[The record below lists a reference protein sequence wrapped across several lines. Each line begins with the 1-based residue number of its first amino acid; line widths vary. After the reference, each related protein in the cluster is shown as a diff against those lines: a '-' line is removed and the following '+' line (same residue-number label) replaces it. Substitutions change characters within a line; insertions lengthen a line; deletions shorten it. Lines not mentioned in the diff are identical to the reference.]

1 MKKTSIGFAMT
12 GSFCTF
18 ERVLKQMEALVR
30 RGYEGVPVLS
40 FNAGML
46 DTRFKTA
53 EHLRARIV
61 EITGNEPI
69 DTLAGAEPIGP
80 KKMTAVFLI
89 APGTGNSLAKLAG
102 GIYDTP
108 ALLGAKSHL
117 RNDRPLVLAVS
128 TNDGLGAAAQNIGR
142 LLNVR
147 NIYFVPFGQD
157 DPVKKPVSL
166 VADFT
171 LLPQAIA
178 LAAFRAAAVAGAVQ
192 GRPCGLTWGG
202 ARLKL

>member
-30 RGYEGVPVLS
+30 RGYEVVPVLS

-46 DTRFKTA
+46 DTRFMTA

-80 KKMTAVFLI
+80 KKMTDVFLI
-89 APGTGNSLAKLAG
+89 APATGNSLAKLAG

-157 DPVKKPVSL
+157 DPVKKSRSL
-166 VADFT
+166 VADFNQIPRT
-171 LLPQAIA
+171 I
-178 LAAFRAAAVAGAVQ
+178 AAALSGVQMQPMLSYGAE
-192 GRPCGLTWGG
+192 GEAPTLH
-202 ARLKL
+202 

>member
-1 MKKTSIGFAMT
+1 MKKTTIGFAMT

-30 RGYEGVPVLS
+30 RGYEVLPVLS

-46 DTRFKTA
+46 DTRFMTA

-69 DTLAGAEPIGP
+69 DTLTGAEPIGP
-80 KKMTAVFLI
+80 KKMSDVFLI
-89 APGTGNSLAKLAG
+89 APATGNSLAKLAG
-102 GIYDTP
+102 GIFDTP

-128 TNDGLGAAAQNIGR
+128 TNDGLGTAAQNIGR
-142 LLNVR
+142 LLNMR

-157 DPVKKPVSL
+157 DPVKKPRSL
-166 VADFT
+166 VADFAQIPRT
-171 LLPQAIA
+171 V
-178 LAAFRAAAVAGAVQ
+178 AAALSGVQ
-192 GRPCGLTWGG
+192 LQPMLLRGG
-202 ARLKL
+202 EEEPEVLH

>member
-18 ERVLKQMEALVR
+18 ERVLRQMEALVR
-30 RGYEGVPVLS
+30 RGYEVLPVLS
-40 FNAGML
+40 FNAGTL
-46 DTRFKTA
+46 DTRFMTA

-80 KKMTAVFLI
+80 KKMTDVFLI
-89 APGTGNSLAKLAG
+89 APATGNSLAKLAG

-157 DPVKKPVSL
+157 DPVKKPRSL
-166 VADFT
+166 VADFSQIPRT
-171 LLPQAIA
+171 I
-178 LAAFRAAAVAGAVQ
+178 AAALSGVQMQPMLSYGAE
-192 GRPCGLTWGG
+192 GEAPTLH
-202 ARLKL
+202 

>member
-18 ERVLKQMEALVR
+18 EPVLKQMEALVR
-30 RGYEGVPVLS
+30 RGYEVLPVLS
-40 FNAGML
+40 FNAGTL
-46 DTRFKTA
+46 DTRFMTA

-80 KKMTAVFLI
+80 KKMTDVFLI
-89 APGTGNSLAKLAG
+89 APATGNSLAKLAA

-108 ALLGAKSHL
+108 VLLGAKSHL

-157 DPVKKPVSL
+157 DPVKKPRSL
-166 VADFT
+166 VADFSQIPRT
-171 LLPQAIA
+171 I
-178 LAAFRAAAVAGAVQ
+178 AAALSGVQMQPMLSYGAE
-192 GRPCGLTWGG
+192 GEAPTLH
-202 ARLKL
+202 

>member
-30 RGYEGVPVLS
+30 RGYEVVPVLS

-46 DTRFKTA
+46 DTRFMTA

-80 KKMTAVFLI
+80 KKMTDVFLI
-89 APGTGNSLAKLAG
+89 APATGNSLAKLAG
-102 GIYDTP
+102 GTYETP
-108 ALLGAKSHL
+108 ALRGAKSHL

-157 DPVKKPVSL
+157 DPVKKPRSL
-166 VADFT
+166 VADFSQIPRT
-171 LLPQAIA
+171 I
-178 LAAFRAAAVAGAVQ
+178 AAALSGVQMQPMLSYGAE
-192 GRPCGLTWGG
+192 GEAPTLH
-202 ARLKL
+202 

>member
-30 RGYEGVPVLS
+30 RGYEVVPVLS

-46 DTRFKTA
+46 DTRFMTA

-61 EITGNEPI
+61 EITGHEPI

-80 KKMTAVFLI
+80 KKMTDVFLI
-89 APGTGNSLAKLAG
+89 APATGNSLAKLAG

-157 DPVKKPVSL
+157 DPVKKPRSL
-166 VADFT
+166 VADFSQIPRT
-171 LLPQAIA
+171 I
-178 LAAFRAAAVAGAVQ
+178 AAALSGVQMQPMLSYGAE
-192 GRPCGLTWGG
+192 GEAPTLH
-202 ARLKL
+202 

>member
-30 RGYEGVPVLS
+30 RGYEVLPVLS
-40 FNAGML
+40 FNAGTL
-46 DTRFKTA
+46 DTRFMTA

-80 KKMTAVFLI
+80 KKMTDVFLI
-89 APGTGNSLAKLAG
+89 APATGNSLAKLAA

-157 DPVKKPVSL
+157 DPVKKPRSL
-166 VADFT
+166 VADFSQIPRT
-171 LLPQAIA
+171 I
-178 LAAFRAAAVAGAVQ
+178 AAALSGVQMQPMLSYGAE
-192 GRPCGLTWGG
+192 GEALT
-202 ARLKL
+202 LH

>member
-1 MKKTSIGFAMT
+1 MKKTTIGFAMT

-30 RGYEGVPVLS
+30 RGYEVLPVLS
-40 FNAGML
+40 FNAGTL
-46 DTRFKTA
+46 DTRFMTA

-69 DTLAGAEPIGP
+69 DTLTGAEPIGP
-80 KKMTAVFLI
+80 KKMSDVFLI
-89 APGTGNSLAKLAG
+89 APATGNSLAKLAG
-102 GIYDTP
+102 GIFDTP

-128 TNDGLGAAAQNIGR
+128 TNDGLGTAAQNIGR
-142 LLNVR
+142 LLNMR

-157 DPVKKPVSL
+157 DPVKKPRSL
-166 VADFT
+166 VADFAQIPRT
-171 LLPQAIA
+171 V
-178 LAAFRAAAVAGAVQ
+178 AAALSGVQ
-192 GRPCGLTWGG
+192 LQPMLLRGG
-202 ARLKL
+202 EEELEVLH

>member
-30 RGYEGVPVLS
+30 RGYEVVPVLS
-40 FNAGML
+40 FNAGTL
-46 DTRFKTA
+46 DTRFMTA

-80 KKMTAVFLI
+80 KKMTDVFLI
-89 APGTGNSLAKLAG
+89 APATGNSLAKLAG

-108 ALLGAKSHL
+108 VLLGAKSHL

-157 DPVKKPVSL
+157 DPVKKPRSL

-171 LLPQAIA
+171 QIPRTI
-178 LAAFRAAAVAGAVQ
+178 AAALSGVQ
-192 GRPCGLTWGG
+192 MQPMLSYRAEVEAPTLH
-202 ARLKL
+202 

>member
-30 RGYEGVPVLS
+30 RGYEVVPVLS
-40 FNAGML
+40 FNAGTL
-46 DTRFKTA
+46 DTRFMTA

-80 KKMTAVFLI
+80 KKMTDVFLI
-89 APGTGNSLAKLAG
+89 APATGNSLAKLAG

-128 TNDGLGAAAQNIGR
+128 TNDGLGAAAQNIGH

-157 DPVKKPVSL
+157 DPVKKPRSL

-171 LLPQAIA
+171 QIPRTI
-178 LAAFRAAAVAGAVQ
+178 AAALSGVQ
-192 GRPCGLTWGG
+192 MQPMLSYRAEVEAPTLH
-202 ARLKL
+202 

>member
-30 RGYEGVPVLS
+30 RGYEVVPVLS

-46 DTRFKTA
+46 DTRFMTA

-80 KKMTAVFLI
+80 KKMTDVFLI
-89 APGTGNSLAKLAG
+89 APATGNSLAKLAG

-142 LLNVR
+142 LLNVQ

-157 DPVKKPVSL
+157 DPVKKPRSL
-166 VADFT
+166 VADFSQIPRT
-171 LLPQAIA
+171 I
-178 LAAFRAAAVAGAVQ
+178 AAALSGVQMQPMLSYGAE
-192 GRPCGLTWGG
+192 GEAPTLH
-202 ARLKL
+202 

>member
-30 RGYEGVPVLS
+30 RGYEVVPVLS
-40 FNAGML
+40 FNAGTL
-46 DTRFKTA
+46 DTRFMTA

-80 KKMTAVFLI
+80 KKMTDVFLI
-89 APGTGNSLAKLAG
+89 APATGNSLAKLAG

-157 DPVKKPVSL
+157 DPVKKPRSL
-166 VADFT
+166 VADFSQIPRT
-171 LLPQAIA
+171 I
-178 LAAFRAAAVAGAVQ
+178 AAALSGVQMQPMLSYGAE
-192 GRPCGLTWGG
+192 GEAPTLH
-202 ARLKL
+202 

>member
-30 RGYEGVPVLS
+30 RGYEVVPVLS
-40 FNAGML
+40 FNAGIL
-46 DTRFKTA
+46 DTRFMTA

-80 KKMTAVFLI
+80 KKMTDVFLI
-89 APGTGNSLAKLAG
+89 APATGNSLAKLAG

-108 ALLGAKSHL
+108 VLLGAKSHL

-157 DPVKKPVSL
+157 DPVKKPRSL
-166 VADFT
+166 VADFSQIPRT
-171 LLPQAIA
+171 I
-178 LAAFRAAAVAGAVQ
+178 AAALSGVQMQPMLSYGAE
-192 GRPCGLTWGG
+192 GEAPTLH
-202 ARLKL
+202 

>member
-18 ERVLKQMEALVR
+18 ERVLKQMDALVR
-30 RGYEGVPVLS
+30 RGYEVVPVLS

-46 DTRFKTA
+46 DTRFMTA

-80 KKMTAVFLI
+80 KKMTDVFLI
-89 APGTGNSLAKLAG
+89 APATGNSLAKLAG

-157 DPVKKPVSL
+157 DPVKKPRSL
-166 VADFT
+166 VADFSQIPRT
-171 LLPQAIA
+171 I
-178 LAAFRAAAVAGAVQ
+178 AAALSGVQMQPMLSYGAE
-192 GRPCGLTWGG
+192 GEAPTLH
-202 ARLKL
+202 

>member
-30 RGYEGVPVLS
+30 RGYEVVPVLS
-40 FNAGML
+40 FNAGTL
-46 DTRFKTA
+46 DTRFMTA

-80 KKMTAVFLI
+80 KKMTDVFLI
-89 APGTGNSLAKLAG
+89 APATGNSLAKLAG

-108 ALLGAKSHL
+108 VLLGAKSHL

-157 DPVKKPVSL
+157 D
-166 VADFT
+166 
-171 LLPQAIA
+171 
-178 LAAFRAAAVAGAVQ
+178 R
-192 GRPCGLTWGG
+192 
-202 ARLKL
+202 